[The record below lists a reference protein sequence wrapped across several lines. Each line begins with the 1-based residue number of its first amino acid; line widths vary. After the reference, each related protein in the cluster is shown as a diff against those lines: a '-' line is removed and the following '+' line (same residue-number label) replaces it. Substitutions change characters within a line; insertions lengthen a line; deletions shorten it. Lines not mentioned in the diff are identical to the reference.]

1 MGVSVFI
8 SKWEGTELEL
18 ESAWLSTHPTPPH
31 STLLYSELLR
41 LGRLSRLPFQL
52 LAENICY
59 SVLKVN

>member
-1 MGVSVFI
+1 MGVSVLI

-18 ESAWLSTHPTPPH
+18 ETAWLSTHPTP
-31 STLLYSELLR
+31 LLCSELLR

-59 SVLKVN
+59 SALKVN

>member
-1 MGVSVFI
+1 MGVSVLI

-18 ESAWLSTHPTPPH
+18 ESAWLSPTPPH
-31 STLLYSELLR
+31 PTPLLCSELLR
-41 LGRLSRLPFQL
+41 LGRLSHLPFQL